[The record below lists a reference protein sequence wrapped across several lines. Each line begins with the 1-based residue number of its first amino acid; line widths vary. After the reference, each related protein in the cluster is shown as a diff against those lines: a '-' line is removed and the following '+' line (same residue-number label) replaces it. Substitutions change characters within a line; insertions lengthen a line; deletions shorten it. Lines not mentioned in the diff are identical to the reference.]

1 MLALSGD
8 EIVMDRN
15 AELGPIDPQFTIFRG
30 DGSTIVSPAQAIKDQ
45 FKMASDL
52 LSKNPKDLPVWLPIL
67 QQYGPSLLVEVDNA
81 MALSRDLVTQ
91 WLVGYMFAGDP
102 EAKVKADAVAT
113 YFADHNRFKTHAR
126 RIGLKEIQENKL
138 PLKIL
143 NLENEPA
150 LHRHVLRLHAA
161 ISHTFVNTGTYKMY
175 ENSQGQALFRMIQLV
190 VQRGP
195 APPTPSSPPGGKKK
209 K

>member
-1 MLALSGD
+1 
-8 EIVMDRN
+8 
-15 AELGPIDPQFTIFRG
+15 
-30 DGSTIVSPAQAIKDQ
+30 VSPAQAIKDQ

-81 MALSRDLVTQ
+81 MELSRDLVTQ

-102 EAKVKADAVAT
+102 EAKLKADTVAT

-126 RIGLKEIQENKL
+126 RIGLKEIQENNL
-138 PLKIL
+138 PLKIF
-143 NLENEPA
+143 NLEKEPA
-150 LHRHVLRLHAA
+150 LHRLVLRLYAA
-161 ISHTFVNTGTYKMY
+161 ISHTFAYTPAYKMY

-190 VQRGP
+190 VQRAG
-195 APPTPSSPPGGKKK
+195 PPTPSSPPGGKKK